1 MSHTPGPWRIGKYP
15 STVVADVP
23 SGHDD
28 QTNLDYYGGHLI
40 AESVLA
46 HNTNLIAVAPEML
59 EKLEQTAA
67 CLRAYRVQVA
77 HLGCEPWIA
86 VDLDPSI
93 DALIAKAR
101 GES

>member
-1 MSHTPGPWRIGKYP
+1 MKAETPGPWANIPKGNHEGKPWTYVIIAGDDD
-15 STVVADVP
+15 TVVAEVMLPGD
-23 SGHDD
+23 S
-28 QTNLDYYGGHLI
+28 
-40 AESVLA
+40 
-46 HNTNLIAVAPEML
+46 NLIATAQEML